1 MYTKRRQGVFAK
13 IRQTEMSS
21 DEPLEPDPANT
32 GVGMGQSTA
41 HF

>member
-1 MYTKRRQGVFAK
+1 MFAASSLY
-13 IRQTEMSS
+13 RVLQTEMSS